1 MNPNSNSNSGSNN
14 RNSPDVHSHPSPT
27 DKKKLGYSSPRLRM
41 RKRSGGATKSTEHYF
56 SMTGTRSRTSGRRKL
71 SDSIFQRDILN
82 RSGSN
87 GTLDSPSPSSS
98 LDSYLFTEG
107 EKLVV
112 DDDASESSVNQ
123 LEMESYMFVKH
134 ILEVALCLFILS
146 FLGHVAFVRDEGSHL
161 DPQPHDTAR
170 YTAQSV
176 TIAFLLFLLSGLH
189 NYSQQVTRPKKQVCL
204 VVIYLNIIAVL
215 VVCISCIMCVIH

>member
-1 MNPNSNSNSGSNN
+1 
-14 RNSPDVHSHPSPT
+14 
-27 DKKKLGYSSPRLRM
+27 M
-41 RKRSGGATKSTEHYF
+41 RKRSGGATKSTEHHF
-56 SMTGTRSRTSGRRKL
+56 SMIGTRSRTSGTRRKL
-71 SDSIFQRDILN
+71 SDSIFQRDILR
-82 RSGSN
+82 RSGSS
-87 GTLDSPSPSSS
+87 GTLDSPSPS
-98 LDSYLFTEG
+98 TAMEE
-107 EKLVV
+107 EKFIV
-112 DDDASESSVNQ
+112 DDDASESSANQ
-123 LEMESYMFVKH
+123 LEMESYLFVKH

-146 FLGHVAFVRDEGSHL
+146 FLGLVAFVRDEGSHL
-161 DPQPHDTAR
+161 DPLPHDTAR

>member
-1 MNPNSNSNSGSNN
+1 
-14 RNSPDVHSHPSPT
+14 
-27 DKKKLGYSSPRLRM
+27 M
-41 RKRSGGATKSTEHYF
+41 RKRSGGATKSTEHHF
-56 SMTGTRSRTSGRRKL
+56 SMMGTRNRTSGTRRKL
-71 SDSIFQRDILN
+71 SDSIFQRDILR
-82 RSGSN
+82 RSGSS
-87 GTLDSPSPSSS
+87 GTIDSPSPSTPSR
-98 LDSYLFTEG
+98 EE
-107 EKLVV
+107 EKFIADD
-112 DDDASESSVNQ
+112 DDDASESSANQ
-123 LEMESYMFVKH
+123 LEMESYLFVKH

-146 FLGHVAFVRDEGSHL
+146 FLGLVAFVRDDESHL
-161 DPQPHDTAR
+161 DPLPHDTAR